1 MAFFS
6 PWQGIGSFWWGI
18 CTFWREFVC
27 FGKTR
32 QAPARK
38 FFDFFLA
45 NPARKNLKFSSP
57 GCSSPHISP
66 PQRGLVSTEI
76 EWKTA
81 WWPLVLQAW
90 VWISML
96 PRVMWS
102 VLNLFPS
109 PHWQS
114 LSQVE
119 ELQVA
124 TTWRDET
131 ISLALSYASKLLMA
145 EVLPVSF
152 LFDSVEHRLF

>member
-1 MAFFS
+1 
-6 PWQGIGSFWWGI
+6 
-18 CTFWREFVC
+18 
-27 FGKTR
+27 
-32 QAPARK
+32 
-38 FFDFFLA
+38 
-45 NPARKNLKFSSP
+45 
-57 GCSSPHISP
+57 
-66 PQRGLVSTEI
+66 
-76 EWKTA
+76 
-81 WWPLVLQAW
+81 
-90 VWISML
+90 ML

-109 PHWQS
+109 PPWQS

>member
-1 MAFFS
+1 
-6 PWQGIGSFWWGI
+6 
-18 CTFWREFVC
+18 
-27 FGKTR
+27 
-32 QAPARK
+32 
-38 FFDFFLA
+38 
-45 NPARKNLKFSSP
+45 
-57 GCSSPHISP
+57 
-66 PQRGLVSTEI
+66 
-76 EWKTA
+76 
-81 WWPLVLQAW
+81 
-90 VWISML
+90 ML